1 MQEALQ
7 LFDSICNSRWFT
19 DTSIILFL
27 NKTDLFREKI
37 KKVPLNKCFPEF
49 TEGFD
54 FDKGAEFITKKFT
67 ELNRSPEKKTIYPH
81 LTCATDTGMFFL
93 FIILLFFFFPLFF
106 FPFFFFFFF
115 AENIR
120 FVWAAVN
127 DIVTR
132 TSLRKAGLM

>member
-27 NKTDLFREKI
+27 NKTDLFREKVL
-37 KKVPLNKCFPEF
+37 KVPLSKCFPEY
-49 TEGFD
+49 TSGFD
-54 FDKGAEFITKKFT
+54 FDKGAEFITQKVRRPPPTHPPQSEGHSRAAQFT

-81 LTCATDTGMFFL
+81 LTCATDT
-93 FIILLFFFFPLFF
+93 
-106 FPFFFFFFF
+106 
-115 AENIR
+115 ENIR